1 MKNPFA
7 YANKIRK
14 KSKDPYWVAKNKYI
28 TYYDRLPID
37 EKVILLESQSA
48 TKISGNLFY
57 ILKYLLTDEKYA
69 GYTVYLSSWGRYVNS
84 ITAILEH
91 YGIEN
96 VNIVVYAS
104 DDYMR
109 LLASAKYLIN
119 DATFP
124 NYWIKKEG
132 QVYINTWHGTPLKA
146 MGRKVHNDVFF
157 GNVQKNLVNAD
168 YLLYPNIF
176 TKDVMIRDYMLENIS
191 SNSYILGG
199 YPRNTVFFDRNAESR
214 IREELEITDKKIYAY
229 MPTWRGTVDKV
240 GVSKN
245 DAYLMYYLCELD
257 KRLTDDEIFYI
268 NIHPMAM
275 HAKNTAEVSKL
286 KHIKNFP
293 AEYETYDF
301 LNIADVLVTDY
312 SSVFFD
318 YACTRKKVVLFP
330 YDKDEYLCDRGMYM
344 DMDDLPFPQVFDL
357 DALVDEL
364 RSEKN
369 YDDTEF
375 VKTFC
380 TWDNIDATAQLCDRT
395 ILGIDTG
402 LTVAPVPNNGKENV
416 LIYAGDLAK
425 NGITTS
431 LRSLTNEIDLNKRN
445 YYISFIQG
453 KAKKNADQL
462 VTFNPKVNFFAVSD
476 YFNLSF
482 KDKAI
487 RKLFNLGII
496 KAKTYMKHAKTR
508 VQQNFIRA
516 YGQSKFDTVI
526 QFCGYERDLILLYSS
541 FDGNNAIWVH
551 NDMVAEMKL
560 KSNQRKDI
568 LRYAYNNYNKVV
580 AVTDDIVA
588 STQKLAGTDK
598 KIDIVKNTIDY
609 KTILANSE
617 QPIALDPTTKCSVE
631 PEKFYEIMQS
641 DAKKFINIG
650 RYSPEKGHDRLIDAF
665 YKIWQKDNS
674 IYLIIIG
681 GNSRAN
687 KYEEL
692 VEKVNEMGLSENV
705 ILLLSVSNPY
715 PIIKAC
721 NGFILSSLY
730 EGFGLVLAEANILGL
745 PIVST
750 DITGPR
756 TFMNKYGGTL
766 VEDSED
772 GVYKGLEM
780 LYNNEI
786 KPINVDYEAYNREC
800 VAEFEKLFE

>member
-1 MKNPFA
+1 MSNPFT
-7 YANKIRK
+7 YANKVRK
-14 KSKDPYWVAKNKYI
+14 KFKDPYWVAKNKYI
-28 TYYDRLPID
+28 TYYEQLPID
-37 EKVILLESQSA
+37 EKVILLESQTA

-69 GYTVYLSSWGRYVNS
+69 GYTVYLSSWGRYVKS

-91 YGIEN
+91 YGFEN

-124 NYWIKKEG
+124 NYWIKKKG

-191 SNSYILGG
+191 SNSYILCG
-199 YPRNTVFFDRNAESR
+199 YPRNTVFFDRDAEKK

-357 DALVDEL
+357 DTLVDEL

-380 TWDNIDATAQLCDRT
+380 TWDNVDATAQLCDRT

-402 LTVAPVPNNGKENV
+402 LTVAPVPDNGKENV

-453 KAKKNADQL
+453 KAKKNANQL
-462 VTFNPKVNFFAVSD
+462 ATFNPKVNFFAVSD

-526 QFCGYERDLILLYSS
+526 QFCGYERDLILLYSQ

-568 LRYAYNNYNKVV
+568 LKYAYNNYDKVV

-588 STQKLAGTDK
+588 STQKLAGTNK

-665 YKIWQKDNS
+665 YKLWQKDNS

-692 VEKVNEMGLSENV
+692 IEKVNEMGLSENV

>member
-1 MKNPFA
+1 MKNPFS

-91 YGIEN
+91 YGFEN

-357 DALVDEL
+357 DALVNEL

-369 YDDTEF
+369 YDDAEF

-402 LTVAPVPNNGKENV
+402 LTVAPVPDNGKENV

-462 VTFNPKVNFFAVSD
+462 ATFNPKVNFFAVSD

-526 QFCGYERDLILLYSS
+526 QFCGYERDLILLYSR

-568 LRYAYNNYNKVV
+568 LKYAYNNYDKVV

-588 STQKLAGTDK
+588 STQKLAGTNK

-665 YKIWQKDNS
+665 YKLWQKDNS

-692 VEKVNEMGLSENV
+692 IEKVNEMGLSENV

-766 VEDSED
+766 IEDSED

-786 KPINVDYEAYNREC
+786 KPINVDYEAYNQEC

>member
-37 EKVILLESQSA
+37 EKVIMLESQSA

-526 QFCGYERDLILLYSS
+526 QFCGYERDLILLYSR

-665 YKIWQKDNS
+665 YKLWQKDNS

>member
-1 MKNPFA
+1 MKNPFS

-91 YGIEN
+91 YGFEN

-199 YPRNTVFFDRNAESR
+199 YPRNTVFFDRNAEGR

-344 DMDDLPFPQVFDL
+344 DMDDLPFTQVFDL
-357 DALVDEL
+357 DALVNEL

-369 YDDTEF
+369 YDDAEF

-402 LTVAPVPNNGKENV
+402 LTVAPVPDNGKENV

-462 VTFNPKVNFFAVSD
+462 ATFNPKVNFFAVSD

-526 QFCGYERDLILLYSS
+526 QFCGYERDLILLYSQ

-568 LRYAYNNYNKVV
+568 LKYAYNNYDKVV

-588 STQKLAGTDK
+588 STQKLAGTNK

-665 YKIWQKDNS
+665 YKLWQKDNS

-692 VEKVNEMGLSENV
+692 IEKVNEMGLSENV

-786 KPINVDYEAYNREC
+786 KPINVDYEAYNQEC

>member
-1 MKNPFA
+1 MSNPFT
-7 YANKIRK
+7 YANKVRK
-14 KSKDPYWVAKNKYI
+14 KFKDPYWVAKNKYI
-28 TYYDRLPID
+28 TYYEQLPID
-37 EKVILLESQSA
+37 EKVILLESQTA

-69 GYTVYLSSWGRYVNS
+69 GYTVYLSSWGRYVKS

-91 YGIEN
+91 YGFEN

-124 NYWIKKEG
+124 NYWIKKKG

-191 SNSYILGG
+191 SNSYILCG
-199 YPRNTVFFDRNAESR
+199 YPRNTVFFDRDAEKK

-257 KRLTDDEIFYI
+257 KKLTDDEIFYI

-357 DALVDEL
+357 DTLVDEL

-380 TWDNIDATAQLCDRT
+380 TWDNVDATAQLCDRT

-402 LTVAPVPNNGKENV
+402 LTVAPVPDNGKENV

-462 VTFNPKVNFFAVSD
+462 ATFNPKVNFFAVSD

-516 YGQSKFDTVI
+516 YGQSKFDTAI
-526 QFCGYERDLILLYSS
+526 QFCGYERDLILLYSR

-568 LRYAYNNYNKVV
+568 LKYAYNNYDKVV

-588 STQKLAGTDK
+588 STQKLAGTNK

-609 KTILANSE
+609 RTILANSE

-665 YKIWQKDNS
+665 YKLWQKDNS

-692 VEKVNEMGLSENV
+692 IEKVNEMGLSENV

>member
-1 MKNPFA
+1 MKNPFS

-37 EKVILLESQSA
+37 EKIILLESQSA

-91 YGIEN
+91 YGFEN

-357 DALVDEL
+357 DTLVDEL

-380 TWDNIDATAQLCDRT
+380 TWDNVDATAQLCDRT

-402 LTVAPVPNNGKENV
+402 LTVAPVPDNGKENV

-462 VTFNPKVNFFAVSD
+462 ATFNPKVNFFAVSD

-526 QFCGYERDLILLYSS
+526 QFCGYERDLILLYSR

-568 LRYAYNNYNKVV
+568 LKYAYNNYDKVV

-588 STQKLAGTDK
+588 STQKLAGTNK

-665 YKIWQKDNS
+665 YKLWQKDNG

-692 VEKVNEMGLSENV
+692 IEKVNEMGLSENV

-786 KPINVDYEAYNREC
+786 KPINVDYEAYNQEC

>member
-1 MKNPFA
+1 MSNPFT
-7 YANKIRK
+7 YANKVRK
-14 KSKDPYWVAKNKYI
+14 KFKDPYWVAKNKYI
-28 TYYDRLPID
+28 TYYEQLPID
-37 EKVILLESQSA
+37 EKVILLESQTA

-69 GYTVYLSSWGRYVNS
+69 GYTVYLSSWGRYVKS

-91 YGIEN
+91 YGFEN

-168 YLLYPNIF
+168 YLLYPNNF

-286 KHIKNFP
+286 RHIKNFP

-357 DALVDEL
+357 DALVNEL

-369 YDDTEF
+369 YDDAEF

-402 LTVAPVPNNGKENV
+402 LTVAPVPDNGKENV

-462 VTFNPKVNFFAVSD
+462 ATFNPKVNFFAVSD

-526 QFCGYERDLILLYSS
+526 QFCGYERDLILLYSR

-568 LRYAYNNYNKVV
+568 LKYAYNNYDKVV

-588 STQKLAGTDK
+588 STQKLAGTNK

-609 KTILANSE
+609 KTILANSK

-665 YKIWQKDNS
+665 YKLWQKDNS

-692 VEKVNEMGLSENV
+692 IEKVNEMGLSENV

-756 TFMNKYGGTL
+756 TFMNKYSGTL

>member
-1 MKNPFA
+1 MKNPFS

-91 YGIEN
+91 YGFEN

-286 KHIKNFP
+286 RHIKNFP

-357 DALVDEL
+357 DALVNEL

-369 YDDTEF
+369 YDDAEF

-402 LTVAPVPNNGKENV
+402 LTVAPVPDNGKENV

-462 VTFNPKVNFFAVSD
+462 ATFNPKVNFFAVSD

-526 QFCGYERDLILLYSS
+526 QFCGYERDLILLYSQ

-568 LRYAYNNYNKVV
+568 LKYAYNNYDKVV

-588 STQKLAGTDK
+588 STQKLAGTNK

-665 YKIWQKDNS
+665 YKLWQKDNS

-692 VEKVNEMGLSENV
+692 IEKVNEMGLSENV

-766 VEDSED
+766 IEDSED

-786 KPINVDYEAYNREC
+786 KPINVDYEAYNQEC

>member
-1 MKNPFA
+1 MKNPFS

-91 YGIEN
+91 YGFEN

-168 YLLYPNIF
+168 YLLYPNVF

-357 DALVDEL
+357 DALVNEL

-369 YDDTEF
+369 YDDAEF

-402 LTVAPVPNNGKENV
+402 LTVAPVPDNGKENV

-453 KAKKNADQL
+453 KAKKNANQL
-462 VTFNPKVNFFAVSD
+462 ATFNPKVNFFAVSD

-526 QFCGYERDLILLYSS
+526 QFCGYERDLILLYSQ

-568 LRYAYNNYNKVV
+568 LKYAYNNYDKVV

-588 STQKLAGTDK
+588 STQKLAGTNK

-609 KTILANSE
+609 RTILANSE

-665 YKIWQKDNS
+665 YKLWQKDNG

-692 VEKVNEMGLSENV
+692 IEKVNEMGLSENV

>member
-1 MKNPFA
+1 MKNPFS

-91 YGIEN
+91 YGFEN

-357 DALVDEL
+357 DALVNEL

-369 YDDTEF
+369 YDDAEF

-402 LTVAPVPNNGKENV
+402 LTVAPVPDNGKENV

-462 VTFNPKVNFFAVSD
+462 ATFNPKVNFFAVSD

-526 QFCGYERDLILLYSS
+526 QFCGYERDLILLYSR

-568 LRYAYNNYNKVV
+568 LKYAYNNYDKVV

-588 STQKLAGTDK
+588 STQKLAGTNK

-609 KTILANSE
+609 KTILANSK

-665 YKIWQKDNS
+665 YKLWQKDNS
-674 IYLIIIG
+674 IYLIIMG
-681 GNSRAN
+681 GNSRAK

-692 VEKVNEMGLSENV
+692 IEKVNEMGLSENV

-721 NGFILSSLY
+721 DGFILSSLY

>member
-1 MKNPFA
+1 MKNPFS

-37 EKVILLESQSA
+37 EKIILLESQSA

-91 YGIEN
+91 YGFEN

-286 KHIKNFP
+286 RHIKNFP

-357 DALVDEL
+357 DALVNEL

-380 TWDNIDATAQLCDRT
+380 TWDNVDATAQLCDRT

-402 LTVAPVPNNGKENV
+402 LTVAPVPDNGKENV

-462 VTFNPKVNFFAVSD
+462 ATFNPKVNFFAVSD

-526 QFCGYERDLILLYSS
+526 QFCGYERDLILLYSQ

-568 LRYAYNNYNKVV
+568 LKYAYNNYDKVV

-588 STQKLAGTDK
+588 STQKLAGTNK

-609 KTILANSE
+609 KTILANSK

-665 YKIWQKDNS
+665 YKLWQKDNS
-674 IYLIIIG
+674 IYLIIMG
-681 GNSRAN
+681 GNSRAK

-692 VEKVNEMGLSENV
+692 IEKVNEMGLSENV

-721 NGFILSSLY
+721 DGFILSSLY

>member
-1 MKNPFA
+1 MKNPFS

-37 EKVILLESQSA
+37 EKIILLESQSA

-91 YGIEN
+91 YGFEN

-168 YLLYPNIF
+168 YLLYPNNF

-357 DALVDEL
+357 DTLVDEL

-380 TWDNIDATAQLCDRT
+380 TWDNVDATAQLCDRT

-402 LTVAPVPNNGKENV
+402 LTVAPVPDNGKENV

-462 VTFNPKVNFFAVSD
+462 ATFNPKVNFFAVSD

-526 QFCGYERDLILLYSS
+526 QFCGYERDLILLYSR

-568 LRYAYNNYNKVV
+568 LKYAYNNYDKVV

-588 STQKLAGTDK
+588 STQKLAGTNK

-609 KTILANSE
+609 RTILANSE

-665 YKIWQKDNS
+665 YKLWQKDNS

-692 VEKVNEMGLSENV
+692 IEKVNEMGLSENV

>member
-1 MKNPFA
+1 MKNPFS

-91 YGIEN
+91 YGFEN

-380 TWDNIDATAQLCDRT
+380 TWDNVDATAQLCDRT

-402 LTVAPVPNNGKENV
+402 LTVAPVPDNGKENV

-462 VTFNPKVNFFAVSD
+462 ATFNPKVNFFAVSD

-526 QFCGYERDLILLYSS
+526 QFCGYERDLILLYSR

-568 LRYAYNNYNKVV
+568 LKYAYNNYDKVV

-588 STQKLAGTDK
+588 STQKLAGTNK

-609 KTILANSE
+609 KTILANSK

-665 YKIWQKDNS
+665 YKLWQKDNS

-692 VEKVNEMGLSENV
+692 IEKVNEMGLSENV

>member
-526 QFCGYERDLILLYSS
+526 QFCGYERDLILLYSR

-568 LRYAYNNYNKVV
+568 LSYAYNNYNKVV

>member
-1 MKNPFA
+1 MKNPFS

-37 EKVILLESQSA
+37 EKIILLESQSA

-91 YGIEN
+91 YGFEN

-168 YLLYPNIF
+168 YLLYPNNF

-357 DALVDEL
+357 DALVNEL

-369 YDDTEF
+369 YDDAEF

-402 LTVAPVPNNGKENV
+402 LTVAPVPDNGKENV

-453 KAKKNADQL
+453 KAKKNANQL
-462 VTFNPKVNFFAVSD
+462 ATFNPKVNFFAVSD

-526 QFCGYERDLILLYSS
+526 QFCGYERDLILLYSQ

-568 LRYAYNNYNKVV
+568 LKYAYNNYDKVV

-588 STQKLAGTDK
+588 STQKLAGTNK

-609 KTILANSE
+609 RTILANSE

-665 YKIWQKDNS
+665 YKLWQKDNG

-692 VEKVNEMGLSENV
+692 IEKVNEMGLSENV

>member
-1 MKNPFA
+1 MKNPFS

-37 EKVILLESQSA
+37 EKIILLESQSA

-91 YGIEN
+91 YGFEN

-286 KHIKNFP
+286 RHIKNFP

-357 DALVDEL
+357 DTLVDEL

-380 TWDNIDATAQLCDRT
+380 TWDNVDATAQLCDRT

-402 LTVAPVPNNGKENV
+402 LTVAPVPDNGKENV

-453 KAKKNADQL
+453 KAKKNANQL
-462 VTFNPKVNFFAVSD
+462 ATFNPKVNFFAVSD

-526 QFCGYERDLILLYSS
+526 QFCGYERDLILLYSQ

-568 LRYAYNNYNKVV
+568 LKYAYNNYDKVV

-588 STQKLAGTDK
+588 STQKLAGTNK

-609 KTILANSE
+609 RTILANSE

-665 YKIWQKDNS
+665 YKLWQKDNS

-692 VEKVNEMGLSENV
+692 IEKVNEMGLSENV

>member
-1 MKNPFA
+1 MSNPFT
-7 YANKIRK
+7 YANKVRK
-14 KSKDPYWVAKNKYI
+14 KFKDPYWVAKNKYI
-28 TYYDRLPID
+28 TYYEQLPID
-37 EKVILLESQSA
+37 EKVILLESQTA

-69 GYTVYLSSWGRYVNS
+69 GYTVYLSSWGRYVKS

-91 YGIEN
+91 YGFEN

-124 NYWIKKEG
+124 NYWIKKKG

-286 KHIKNFP
+286 RHIKNFP

-357 DALVDEL
+357 DTLVDEL

-380 TWDNIDATAQLCDRT
+380 TWDNVDATAQLCDRT

-402 LTVAPVPNNGKENV
+402 LTVAPVPDNGKENV

-462 VTFNPKVNFFAVSD
+462 ATFNPKVNFFAVSD

-526 QFCGYERDLILLYSS
+526 QFCGYERDLILLYSR

-568 LRYAYNNYNKVV
+568 LKYAYNNYDKVV

-588 STQKLAGTDK
+588 STQKLAGTNK

-665 YKIWQKDNS
+665 YKLWQKDNS

-692 VEKVNEMGLSENV
+692 IEKVNEMGLSENV

>member
-1 MKNPFA
+1 MKNPFS

-37 EKVILLESQSA
+37 EKIILLESQSA

-91 YGIEN
+91 YGFEN

-357 DALVDEL
+357 DTLVDEL

-380 TWDNIDATAQLCDRT
+380 TWDNVDATAQLCDRT

-402 LTVAPVPNNGKENV
+402 LTVAPVPDNGKENV

-453 KAKKNADQL
+453 KAKKNANQL
-462 VTFNPKVNFFAVSD
+462 ATFNPKVNFFAVSD

-526 QFCGYERDLILLYSS
+526 QFCGYERDLILLYSR

-568 LRYAYNNYNKVV
+568 LKYAYNNYDKVV

-588 STQKLAGTDK
+588 STQKLAGTNK

-609 KTILANSE
+609 KTILANSK

-665 YKIWQKDNS
+665 YKLWQKDNS

-692 VEKVNEMGLSENV
+692 IEKVNEMGLSENV

>member
-1 MKNPFA
+1 MSNPFT
-7 YANKIRK
+7 YANKVRK
-14 KSKDPYWVAKNKYI
+14 KFKDPYWVAKNKYI
-28 TYYDRLPID
+28 TYYEQLPID
-37 EKVILLESQSA
+37 EKVILLESQTA

-69 GYTVYLSSWGRYVNS
+69 GYTVYLSSWGRYVKS

-91 YGIEN
+91 YGFEN

-286 KHIKNFP
+286 RHIKNFP

-357 DALVDEL
+357 DTLVDEL

-380 TWDNIDATAQLCDRT
+380 TWDNVDATAQLCDRT

-402 LTVAPVPNNGKENV
+402 LTVAPVPDNGKENV

-453 KAKKNADQL
+453 KAKKNANQL
-462 VTFNPKVNFFAVSD
+462 ATFNPKVNFFAVSD

-526 QFCGYERDLILLYSS
+526 QFCGYERDLILLYSR

-568 LRYAYNNYNKVV
+568 LKYAYNNYDKVV

-588 STQKLAGTDK
+588 STQKLAGTNK

-609 KTILANSE
+609 KTILANSK

-665 YKIWQKDNS
+665 YKLWQKDNS

-692 VEKVNEMGLSENV
+692 IEKVNEMGLSENV

>member
-1 MKNPFA
+1 
-7 YANKIRK
+7 
-14 KSKDPYWVAKNKYI
+14 
-28 TYYDRLPID
+28 
-37 EKVILLESQSA
+37 
-48 TKISGNLFY
+48 
-57 ILKYLLTDEKYA
+57 
-69 GYTVYLSSWGRYVNS
+69 
-84 ITAILEH
+84 
-91 YGIEN
+91 
-96 VNIVVYAS
+96 
-104 DDYMR
+104 
-109 LLASAKYLIN
+109 
-119 DATFP
+119 
-124 NYWIKKEG
+124 
-132 QVYINTWHGTPLKA
+132 
-146 MGRKVHNDVFF
+146 
-157 GNVQKNLVNAD
+157 
-168 YLLYPNIF
+168 
-176 TKDVMIRDYMLENIS
+176 
-191 SNSYILGG
+191 
-199 YPRNTVFFDRNAESR
+199 
-214 IREELEITDKKIYAY
+214 
-229 MPTWRGTVDKV
+229 MPD
-240 GVSKN
+240 
-245 DAYLMYYLCELD
+245 
-257 KRLTDDEIFYI
+257 
-268 NIHPMAM
+268 
-275 HAKNTAEVSKL
+275 
-286 KHIKNFP
+286 
-293 AEYETYDF
+293 
-301 LNIADVLVTDY
+301 
-312 SSVFFD
+312 
-318 YACTRKKVVLFP
+318 
-330 YDKDEYLCDRGMYM
+330 
-344 DMDDLPFPQVFDL
+344 
-357 DALVDEL
+357 
-364 RSEKN
+364 
-369 YDDTEF
+369 
-375 VKTFC
+375 
-380 TWDNIDATAQLCDRT
+380 
-395 ILGIDTG
+395 
-402 LTVAPVPNNGKENV
+402 NGKENV

-453 KAKKNADQL
+453 KAKKNANQL
-462 VTFNPKVNFFAVSD
+462 ATFNPKVNFFAVSD

-526 QFCGYERDLILLYSS
+526 QFCGYERDLILLYSQ

-568 LRYAYNNYNKVV
+568 LKYAYNNYDKVV

-588 STQKLAGTDK
+588 STQKLAGTNK

-609 KTILANSE
+609 RTILANSE

-665 YKIWQKDNS
+665 YKLWQKDNS

-692 VEKVNEMGLSENV
+692 IEKVNEMGLSENV

-786 KPINVDYEAYNREC
+786 KPINVDYEAYNQEC

>member
-1 MKNPFA
+1 MKNPFS

-37 EKVILLESQSA
+37 EKIILLESQSA

-91 YGIEN
+91 YGFEN

-286 KHIKNFP
+286 RHIKNFP

-357 DALVDEL
+357 DTLVDEL

-380 TWDNIDATAQLCDRT
+380 TWDNVDATAQLCDRT

-402 LTVAPVPNNGKENV
+402 LTVAPVPDNGKENV

-453 KAKKNADQL
+453 KAKKNANQL
-462 VTFNPKVNFFAVSD
+462 ATFNPKVNFFAVSD

-526 QFCGYERDLILLYSS
+526 QFCGYERDLILLYSQ

-568 LRYAYNNYNKVV
+568 LKYAYNNYDKVV

-588 STQKLAGTDK
+588 STQKLAGTNK

-609 KTILANSE
+609 RTILANSE
-617 QPIALDPTTKCSVE
+617 QPTALDPTTKCSVE

-665 YKIWQKDNS
+665 YKLWQKDNS

-692 VEKVNEMGLSENV
+692 IEKVNEMGLSENV

>member
-1 MKNPFA
+1 MSNPFT
-7 YANKIRK
+7 YANKVRK
-14 KSKDPYWVAKNKYI
+14 KFKDPYWVAKNKYI
-28 TYYDRLPID
+28 TYYEQLPID
-37 EKVILLESQSA
+37 EKVILLESQTA

-69 GYTVYLSSWGRYVNS
+69 GYTVYLSSWGRYVKS

-91 YGIEN
+91 YGFEN

-124 NYWIKKEG
+124 NYWIKKKG

-146 MGRKVHNDVFF
+146 MGREVHNDVFF

-191 SNSYILGG
+191 SNSYILCG
-199 YPRNTVFFDRNAESR
+199 YPRNTVFFDRDAEKK

-357 DALVDEL
+357 DALVNEL

-369 YDDTEF
+369 YDDEEF
-375 VKTFC
+375 VKTYC
-380 TWDNIDATAQLCDRT
+380 TWDNVDATAQLCDRT

-402 LTVAPVPNNGKENV
+402 LTVAPVPDNGKENV

-462 VTFNPKVNFFAVSD
+462 ATFNPKVNFFAVSD

-568 LRYAYNNYNKVV
+568 LKYAYNNYDKVV

-665 YKIWQKDNS
+665 YKLWQKDNS

-692 VEKVNEMGLSENV
+692 IEKVNEMGLSENV

-786 KPINVDYEAYNREC
+786 KPINVDYEAYNQEC

>member
-1 MKNPFA
+1 MSNPFT
-7 YANKIRK
+7 YANKVRK
-14 KSKDPYWVAKNKYI
+14 KFKDPYWVAKNKYI
-28 TYYDRLPID
+28 TYYEQLPID
-37 EKVILLESQSA
+37 EKVILLESQTA

-69 GYTVYLSSWGRYVNS
+69 GYTVYLSSWGRYVKS

-91 YGIEN
+91 YGFEN

-191 SNSYILGG
+191 SNSYILCG
-199 YPRNTVFFDRNAESR
+199 YPRNTVFFDRDAEKK

-286 KHIKNFP
+286 RHIKNFP

-357 DALVDEL
+357 DALVNEL

-380 TWDNIDATAQLCDRT
+380 TWDNVDATAQLCDRT

-402 LTVAPVPNNGKENV
+402 LTVAPVPDNGKENV

-462 VTFNPKVNFFAVSD
+462 ATFNPKVNFFAVSD

-526 QFCGYERDLILLYSS
+526 QFCGYERDLILLYSQ

-568 LRYAYNNYNKVV
+568 LKYAYNNYDKVV

-588 STQKLAGTDK
+588 STQKLAGTNK

-609 KTILANSE
+609 KTILANSK

-665 YKIWQKDNS
+665 YKLWQKDNS
-674 IYLIIIG
+674 IYLIIMG
-681 GNSRAN
+681 GNSRAK

-692 VEKVNEMGLSENV
+692 IEKVNEMGLSENV

-721 NGFILSSLY
+721 DGFILSSLY

>member
-1 MKNPFA
+1 MKNPFS

-37 EKVILLESQSA
+37 EKIILLESQSA

-91 YGIEN
+91 YGFEN

-357 DALVDEL
+357 DTLVDEL

-380 TWDNIDATAQLCDRT
+380 TWDNVDATAQLCDRT

-402 LTVAPVPNNGKENV
+402 LTVAPVPDNDKENV

-453 KAKKNADQL
+453 KAKKNANQL
-462 VTFNPKVNFFAVSD
+462 ATFNPKVNFFAVSD

-526 QFCGYERDLILLYSS
+526 QFCGYERDLILLYSQ

-568 LRYAYNNYNKVV
+568 LKYAYNNYDKVV

-588 STQKLAGTDK
+588 STQKLAGTNK

-665 YKIWQKDNS
+665 YKLWQKDNS

-692 VEKVNEMGLSENV
+692 IEKVNEMGLSENV

>member
-1 MKNPFA
+1 MKNPFS

-91 YGIEN
+91 YGFEN

-357 DALVDEL
+357 DTLVDEL

-380 TWDNIDATAQLCDRT
+380 TWDNVDATAQLCDRT

-402 LTVAPVPNNGKENV
+402 LTVAPVPDNGKENV

-462 VTFNPKVNFFAVSD
+462 ATFNPKVNFFAVSD

-526 QFCGYERDLILLYSS
+526 QFCGYERDLILLYSR

-568 LRYAYNNYNKVV
+568 LKYAYNNYDKVV

-588 STQKLAGTDK
+588 STQKLAGTNK

-609 KTILANSE
+609 RTILANSK

-665 YKIWQKDNS
+665 YKLWQKDNS

-692 VEKVNEMGLSENV
+692 IEKVNEMGLSENV

>member
-286 KHIKNFP
+286 RHIKNFP

-364 RSEKN
+364 RSTKN

-692 VEKVNEMGLSENV
+692 IEKVNEMGLSENV

-786 KPINVDYEAYNREC
+786 KPINVDYEAYNHEC

>member
-1 MKNPFA
+1 MKNPFS

-69 GYTVYLSSWGRYVNS
+69 GSTVYLSSWGRYVIS

-91 YGIEN
+91 YGFEN

-357 DALVDEL
+357 DTLVDEL

-380 TWDNIDATAQLCDRT
+380 TWDNVDATAQLCDRT

-402 LTVAPVPNNGKENV
+402 LTVAPVPDNGKENV

-462 VTFNPKVNFFAVSD
+462 ATFNPKVNFFAVSD

-526 QFCGYERDLILLYSS
+526 QFCGYERDLILLYSR

-568 LRYAYNNYNKVV
+568 LKYAYNNYDKVV

-588 STQKLAGTDK
+588 STQKLAGTNK

-609 KTILANSE
+609 KTILANSK

-665 YKIWQKDNS
+665 YKLWQKDNS

-692 VEKVNEMGLSENV
+692 IEKVNEMGLSENV

>member
-1 MKNPFA
+1 MSNPFT
-7 YANKIRK
+7 YANKVRK
-14 KSKDPYWVAKNKYI
+14 KFKDPYWVAKNKYI
-28 TYYDRLPID
+28 TYYEQLPID
-37 EKVILLESQSA
+37 EKVILLESQTA

-69 GYTVYLSSWGRYVNS
+69 GYTVYLSSWGRYVKS

-91 YGIEN
+91 YGFEN

-124 NYWIKKEG
+124 NYWIKKKG

-191 SNSYILGG
+191 SNSYILCG
-199 YPRNTVFFDRNAESR
+199 YPRNTVFFDRDAEKK

-357 DALVDEL
+357 DALVNEL

-380 TWDNIDATAQLCDRT
+380 TWDSIDATAQLCDRT

-402 LTVAPVPNNGKENV
+402 LTVAPVPDNGKENV

-453 KAKKNADQL
+453 KAKKNANQL
-462 VTFNPKVNFFAVSD
+462 ATFNPKVNFFAVSD

-526 QFCGYERDLILLYSS
+526 QFCGYERDLILLYSQ

-568 LRYAYNNYNKVV
+568 LKYAYNNYDKVV

-588 STQKLAGTDK
+588 STQKLAGTNK

-665 YKIWQKDNS
+665 YKLWQKDNS

-692 VEKVNEMGLSENV
+692 IEKVNEMGLSENV

>member
-1 MKNPFA
+1 MKNPFS

-37 EKVILLESQSA
+37 EKIILLESQSA

-91 YGIEN
+91 YGFEN

-357 DALVDEL
+357 DTLVDEL

-380 TWDNIDATAQLCDRT
+380 TWDNVDATAQLCDRT

-402 LTVAPVPNNGKENV
+402 LTVAPVPDNGKENV

-453 KAKKNADQL
+453 KAKKNANQL
-462 VTFNPKVNFFAVSD
+462 ATFNPKVNFFAVSD

-526 QFCGYERDLILLYSS
+526 QFCGYERDLILLYSR
-541 FDGNNAIWVH
+541 FDGKNAIWVH

-568 LRYAYNNYNKVV
+568 LKYAYNNYDKVV

-588 STQKLAGTDK
+588 STQKLAGTNK

-609 KTILANSE
+609 KTILANSK

-665 YKIWQKDNS
+665 YKLWQKDNS

-692 VEKVNEMGLSENV
+692 IEKVNEMGLSENV

>member
-1 MKNPFA
+1 MSNPFT
-7 YANKIRK
+7 YANKVRK
-14 KSKDPYWVAKNKYI
+14 KFKDPYWVAKNKYI
-28 TYYDRLPID
+28 TYYEQLPID
-37 EKVILLESQSA
+37 EKVILLESQTA

-69 GYTVYLSSWGRYVNS
+69 GYTVYLSSWGRYVKS

-91 YGIEN
+91 YGFEN

-214 IREELEITDKKIYAY
+214 IREELELKDKKIYAY

-357 DALVDEL
+357 DALVNEL

-526 QFCGYERDLILLYSS
+526 QFCGYERDLILLYSR

-692 VEKVNEMGLSENV
+692 IEKVNEMGLSENV

>member
-7 YANKIRK
+7 YANKIRE

-28 TYYDRLPID
+28 TYYERLPID

-357 DALVDEL
+357 DALVNEL

-526 QFCGYERDLILLYSS
+526 QFCGYERDLILLYSR

-598 KIDIVKNTIDY
+598 KIDIVKNIIDY

-692 VEKVNEMGLSENV
+692 IEKVNEMGLSENV

>member
-526 QFCGYERDLILLYSS
+526 QFCGYERDLILLYSR

>member
-1 MKNPFA
+1 MKNPFS

-37 EKVILLESQSA
+37 EKIILLESQSA

-91 YGIEN
+91 YGFEN

-286 KHIKNFP
+286 RHIKNFP

-301 LNIADVLVTDY
+301 LNISDVLVTDY

-357 DALVDEL
+357 DTLVDEL

-380 TWDNIDATAQLCDRT
+380 TWDNVDATAQLCDRT

-402 LTVAPVPNNGKENV
+402 LTVAPVPDNGKENV

-453 KAKKNADQL
+453 KAKKNANQL
-462 VTFNPKVNFFAVSD
+462 ATFNPKVNFFAVSD

-526 QFCGYERDLILLYSS
+526 QFCGYERDLILLYSQ

-568 LRYAYNNYNKVV
+568 LKYAYNNYDKVV

-588 STQKLAGTDK
+588 STQKLAGTNK

-609 KTILANSE
+609 RTILANSE

-665 YKIWQKDNS
+665 YKLWQKDNS

-692 VEKVNEMGLSENV
+692 IEKVNEMGLSENV

>member
-286 KHIKNFP
+286 RHIKNFP

-357 DALVDEL
+357 DSLVNEL

-369 YDDTEF
+369 YDDAEF

-402 LTVAPVPNNGKENV
+402 LTVAPVPDNGKENV

-462 VTFNPKVNFFAVSD
+462 ITFNPKVNFFAVSD

-487 RKLFNLGII
+487 RKLFNLGNI

-526 QFCGYERDLILLYSS
+526 QFCGYERDLILLYSQ

-568 LRYAYNNYNKVV
+568 LEYAYHNYDKVV

-588 STQKLAGTDK
+588 STQKLAGAGK

-609 KTILANSE
+609 KTICEKGE

-641 DAKKFINIG
+641 DAKKFINVG

-665 YKIWQKDNS
+665 YKLWQKDNS

-681 GNSRAN
+681 GNSRAK
-687 KYEEL
+687 KYEAL
-692 VEKVNEMGLSENV
+692 IAKVNEMGLSENV

-721 NGFILSSLY
+721 DGFILSSLY

-786 KPINVDYEAYNREC
+786 KPINVDYEAYNQEC

>member
-1 MKNPFA
+1 MKNPFS

-37 EKVILLESQSA
+37 EKIILLESQSA

-91 YGIEN
+91 YGFEN

-357 DALVDEL
+357 DTLVDEL

-380 TWDNIDATAQLCDRT
+380 TWDNVDATAQLCDRT

-402 LTVAPVPNNGKENV
+402 LTVAPVPDNGKENV

-462 VTFNPKVNFFAVSD
+462 ATFNPKVNFFAVSD

-526 QFCGYERDLILLYSS
+526 QFCGYERDLILLYSQ

-568 LRYAYNNYNKVV
+568 LKYAYNNYDKVV

-588 STQKLAGTDK
+588 STQKLAGTNK

-609 KTILANSE
+609 KTILANSK

-665 YKIWQKDNS
+665 YKLWQKDNS

-692 VEKVNEMGLSENV
+692 IEKVNEMGLSENV

>member
-14 KSKDPYWVAKNKYI
+14 KFKDPYWVAKNKYI
-28 TYYDRLPID
+28 TYYEELPID

-57 ILKYLLTDEKYA
+57 ILRYLLTDSKYSE
-69 GYTVYLSSWGRYVNS
+69 YKIYISSWGRYFKTIRN
-84 ITAILEH
+84 ILNN
-91 YGIEN
+91 YGIIN
-96 VNIVVYAS
+96 YNFVLYAS
-104 DDYMR
+104 DDYVR

-191 SNSYILGG
+191 SGSYILGG
-199 YPRNTVFFDRNAESR
+199 YPRNTAFFDPESESR
-214 IREELEITDKKIYAY
+214 IREEMGLTDKKIYAY

-245 DAYLMYYLCELD
+245 DIYLMYYLYEID
-257 KRLTDDEIFYI
+257 RLLNDDEIFYM

-275 HAKNTAEVSKL
+275 HANNKAEVKKL
-286 KHIKNFP
+286 KHIRNFP
-293 AEYETYDF
+293 QKYETYDF
-301 LNIADVLVTDY
+301 LNMADALVTDY

-318 YACTRKKVVLFP
+318 YACTRKKIVLFP

-344 DMDDLPFPQVFDL
+344 DMDDLPFPQVFNAEDL
-357 DALVDEL
+357 VNEL
-364 RSEKN
+364 RAPKN
-369 YDDTEF
+369 YDDTKF
-375 VKTFC
+375 VNEFC
-380 TWDNIDATAQLCDRT
+380 TWDNGNATQQLCDRT

-402 LTVAPVPNNGKENV
+402 LTVAPIPNNGKENV
-416 LIYAGDLAK
+416 LIYAGDLSR

-431 LRSLTNEIDLNKRN
+431 LRSLTNEIDTDKRN
-445 YYISFIQG
+445 YYISFVQG

-462 VTFNPKVNFFAVSD
+462 ITFNPKVNFFAVSD
-476 YFNLSF
+476 YFNLSV
-482 KDKAI
+482 KDKVI
-487 RKLFNLGII
+487 RKLFNLNKLKAGSYMK
-496 KAKTYMKHAKTR
+496 KAKTRIK
-508 VQQNFIRA
+508 QNFIRA
-516 YGQSKFDTVI
+516 YGQAKFDVAF
-526 QFCGYERDLILLYSS
+526 QFCGYERDLILLYSQ
-541 FDGNNAIWVH
+541 FEGKNAIWVH
-551 NDMVAEMKL
+551 NDMVAEMKS
-560 KSNQRKDI
+560 KNNQRRDI
-568 LRYAYNNYNKVV
+568 LEYAYNNYDKVV
-580 AVTDDIVA
+580 TVSEDIIA
-588 STQKLAGTDK
+588 PTFEISGRKDN
-598 KIDIVKNTIDY
+598 IYIVKNIIDY
-609 KTILANSE
+609 KTISARAEEPLE
-617 QPIALDPTTKCSVE
+617 LDATTKCSIDKE
-631 PEKFYEIMQS
+631 QFYEMMSS
-641 DAKKFINIG
+641 DSKIYINIG
-650 RYSPEKGHDRLIDAF
+650 RFSPEKGQERLIDAF
-665 YKIWQKDNS
+665 YKLWQKDNS
-674 IYLIIIG
+674 IHLIIMG
-681 GNSRAN
+681 GYS
-687 KYEEL
+687 KDGVYSKLKTKVEEL
-692 VEKVNEMGLSENV
+692 GLADNV
-705 ILLLSVSNPY
+705 ILLLAVSNPY

-721 NGFILSSLY
+721 DGFILSSLY
-730 EGFGLVLAEANILGL
+730 EGFGLVLAEADILGL

-772 GVYKGLEM
+772 GVYRGLEM

-786 KPINVDYEAYNREC
+786 KPINVDYEAYNQEC

>member
-1 MKNPFA
+1 MKNPFS

-91 YGIEN
+91 YGFEN

-168 YLLYPNIF
+168 YLLYPNVF

-199 YPRNTVFFDRNAESR
+199 YPRNTVFIDRNAESR

-357 DALVDEL
+357 DTLVDEL

-380 TWDNIDATAQLCDRT
+380 TWDNVDATAQLCDRT

-402 LTVAPVPNNGKENV
+402 LTVAPVPDNGKENV

-462 VTFNPKVNFFAVSD
+462 ATFNPKVNFFAVSD

-526 QFCGYERDLILLYSS
+526 QFCGYERDLILLYSR

-568 LRYAYNNYNKVV
+568 LKYAYNNYDKVV

-588 STQKLAGTDK
+588 STQKLAGTNK

-609 KTILANSE
+609 KTILANSK

-665 YKIWQKDNS
+665 YKLWQKDNS

-692 VEKVNEMGLSENV
+692 IEKVNEMGLSENV

-745 PIVST
+745 PFVST
-750 DITGPR
+750 DFTGPR
-756 TFMNKYGGTL
+756 TFLNMSGGTL

>member
-357 DALVDEL
+357 DALVNEL

-526 QFCGYERDLILLYSS
+526 QFCGYERDLILLYSR

-665 YKIWQKDNS
+665 YKLWQKDNS